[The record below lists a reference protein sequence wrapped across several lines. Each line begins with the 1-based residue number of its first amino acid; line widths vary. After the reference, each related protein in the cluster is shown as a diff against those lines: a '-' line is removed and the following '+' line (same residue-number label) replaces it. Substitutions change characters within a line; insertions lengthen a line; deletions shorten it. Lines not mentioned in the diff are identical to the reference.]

1 MDVWLGNVTKEWD
14 MLLSGT
20 PEAARRHVSLLAQK
34 QAAGLSQAF
43 YQSMFSDPEAEDFLT
58 NEQVE
63 TYLKKA
69 FEGWIIQVL
78 SASPGQAEQ
87 LVALQRHVG
96 EVHARIGVPVQV
108 VAAGARVLKKAILS
122 LIDTEDD
129 AAGILASARFL
140 INSIDLAV
148 EVMTR
153 VFVFNETRASREEH
167 NFRIFSLLENAE
179 EEKEKQISNLLAW
192 ETDVISKVMV
202 DTDPGSI
209 RPFGKSDFGLWFSHK
224 GRYYFSDQ
232 PEVGYISKLQL
243 ELDELIAGT
252 AGTLRSL
259 VRRPQRVI
267 FMTQVRNILRQIR
280 THLRAIFDDVS
291 RQETGMDTLTRLLNR
306 RFLPT
311 ILKREIGHASRNH
324 SALSLMVIDVDRF
337 KSVNDTWGHFLGDEI
352 LRKVAQIFYNN
363 VRSCDYIFRYGGDE
377 FLIVL
382 TEASLPET
390 LKIAERIRQMNSLL
404 NIRTPDDHPL
414 DVTLSIGVAMFD
426 GHPDYERLIKSADD
440 ALYRAKV
447 AGRNRVE
454 K

>member
-1 MDVWLGNVTKEWD
+1 MDTWIGNVIREWD
-14 MLLSGT
+14 TLLLKT
-20 PEAARRHVSLLAQK
+20 PEQARQRAARLAQV
-34 QAAGLSQAF
+34 QSAGLSQAF
-43 YQSMFSDPEAEDFLT
+43 YQSMFADPEAEAFLT

-78 SASPGQAEQ
+78 SAQPGQAEQ

-108 VAAGARVLKKAILS
+108 VAAGARVLKKTMLS
-122 LIDTEDD
+122 LVEANDGVET
-129 AAGILASARFL
+129 LAQASF
-140 INSIDLAV
+140 IIISIDLAV

-153 VFVFNETRASREEH
+153 VFVLNEVSAAREEQ

-179 EEKEKQISNLLAW
+179 EEKEKQISNLLSW
-192 ETDVISKVMV
+192 ETDVIYKVMV
-202 DTDPGSI
+202 DTDRGSI
-209 RPFGKSDFGLWFSHK
+209 RPCGKSDFGLWFSHK
-224 GRYYFSDQ
+224 GRYYFSGL

-243 ELDELIAGT
+243 ELDEMLANT

-267 FMTQVRNILRQIR
+267 FIMQVRNILGQIR
-280 THLRAIFDDVS
+280 THLRALFDDVS

-306 RFLPT
+306 RFLPA
-311 ILKREIGHASRNH
+311 ILKREISYANRNH
-324 SALSLMVIDVDRF
+324 SALSVMVIDVDRF
-337 KSVNDTWGHFLGDEI
+337 KSFNDTQGHFLGDEV
-352 LRKVAQIFYNN
+352 LRKVSQIFYNN

-377 FLIVL
+377 FLIVMM
-382 TEASLPET
+382 EASLPET
-390 LKIAERIRQMNSLL
+390 LRIAERIRQLSSLL
-404 NIRTPDDHPL
+404 NIGTQGNHPL
-414 DVTLSIGVAMFD
+414 NVTLSIGVAMFD
-426 GHPDYERLIKSADD
+426 GHPDYERLIKTADD